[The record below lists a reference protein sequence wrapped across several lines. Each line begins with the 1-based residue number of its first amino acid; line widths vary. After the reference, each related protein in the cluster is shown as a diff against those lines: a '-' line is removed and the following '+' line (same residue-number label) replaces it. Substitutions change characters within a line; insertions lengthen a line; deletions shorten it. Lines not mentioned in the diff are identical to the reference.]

1 MFPMNIVNVITQYL
15 WKTRETSLC
24 LVLDVPEIEMV
35 RLEHSIPRL
44 KMNKKHGEV
53 IGKVWHDSG
62 RLIVSVTNSQGL
74 SAEIVASVN
83 LNAPGDTMRAPASIS
98 VYESDLK
105 PEMRIRL
112 LGSKVELLRY
122 EI

>member
-1 MFPMNIVNVITQYL
+1 MNIVNVITQYL

-62 RLIVSVTNSQGL
+62 TLIVSVTNSQGA

-83 LNAPGDTMRAPASIS
+83 LNAPGDTMRASASIS

>member
-1 MFPMNIVNVITQYL
+1 MNIVNVITQYL

-24 LVLDVPEIEMV
+24 LILDVPEIEMA

-44 KMNKKHGEV
+44 KMNKGRGEV
-53 IGKVWHDSG
+53 IGKIWHDSA
-62 RLIVSVTNSQGL
+62 RLIVSVTNSQGV

>member
-1 MFPMNIVNVITQYL
+1 MKIVNVITQYL

-24 LVLDVPEIEMV
+24 LVLDVPEIDMV
-35 RLEHSIPRL
+35 RLEHSIPRI
-44 KMNKKHGEV
+44 KMNEKHGEV
-53 IGKVWHDSG
+53 IGKVWHDSA
-62 RLIVSVTNSQGL
+62 RLIVSVTNSQGV

-83 LNAPGDTMRAPASIS
+83 LNAAGGTMRDPASIS
-98 VYESDLK
+98 VYESDVK

-112 LGSKVELLRY
+112 VGSKVELLRY

>member
-1 MFPMNIVNVITQYL
+1 MNIVKVITQYL

-24 LVLDVPEIEMV
+24 LVLDVSEIEAV
-35 RLEHSIPRL
+35 RLEHSIPRI
-44 KMNKKHGEV
+44 KINNKHREV
-53 IGKVWHDSG
+53 IGKVWHDSA
-62 RLIVSVTNSQGL
+62 RLIVAVTNSQGV

-83 LNAPGDTMRAPASIS
+83 LNAPGDTMRERASIS

>member
-1 MFPMNIVNVITQYL
+1 MKIVNVITQYL

-24 LVLDVPEIEMV
+24 LILDVPEIEVV
-35 RLEHSIPRL
+35 RLERSIPRL
-44 KMNKKHGEV
+44 KMNQKSGEV
-53 IGKVWHDSG
+53 ISKVRHDSA
-62 RLIVSVTNSQGL
+62 RLIVGVTNSQGG

-83 LNAPGDTMRAPASIS
+83 LNAPGDTMRVSASMS

-105 PEMRIRL
+105 PEIRIRL